1 MRRVFAASLVF
12 VAVAACGSSKNGGGD
27 DDGGDGGPTRPDACV
42 GLECQVVNCQAMGQE
57 PTALVGKVFAPNGSL
72 PLFGANVYVPRE
84 TPGPFTEGAQCSRCS
99 DELSGSPIVRAQT
112 DDTGS
117 FRLDN
122 LPAGDNIPVVIQLG
136 KWRRQ
141 IIIPRVAPCVA
152 NDAAPTETRLPRNKS
167 EGDIP
172 RIAITT
178 GDADTMECLVRK
190 LGIDD
195 SEIGKDGDA
204 TRIKLYKGDG
214 TGSFKGGFAGGNGAI
229 PAAQPFWDSL
239 DNLKQNDIV
248 ILSCEGGQLDSAKSS
263 DALDAVKKYADLGG
277 RVFASHWHNIWISGK
292 FQGGEG
298 EPDQAVWKPVAGA
311 WGNDQ
316 NFNGPVIIDEV
327 SNPKGASFAN
337 WMVNV
342 GAWFDMATMQVARGK
357 FYVGEGRTTAR
368 DLDLTKAERWVYR
381 EGQPNTAQMFQFT
394 TPLEQPLDAR
404 CGKVVFTD
412 MHVSGQAGNTNPY
425 PTHCVGG
432 EANMTLTPQEKALAF
447 MFFDIASCV
456 GVIY

>member
-141 IIIPRVAPCVA
+141 IVIPRVAPCVA

-195 SEIGKDGDA
+195 SEIGNDGDA
-204 TRIKLYKGDG
+204 TRIKLYHGDG
-214 TGSFKGGFAGGNGAI
+214 TPSFKGGFAGGNGNMAE
-229 PAAQPFWDSL
+229 ASTLWNSL
-239 DNLKQNDIV
+239 DKLKENDIV
-248 ILSCEGGQLDSAKSS
+248 FFSCEGAQLPNNGSAKSPE
-263 DALDAVKKYADLGG
+263 ALDAVKAYADLGG

-292 FQGGEG
+292 FQGGVD
-298 EPDQAVWKPVAGA
+298 EPDQALWKPVASE
-311 WGNDQ
+311 WGD
-316 NFNGPVIIDEV
+316 FGSDDDPVTMSIDEI

-342 GAWFDMATMQVARGK
+342 GASTTRGK
-357 FYVGEGRTTAR
+357 FPIIQWRTTAR
-368 DLDLTKAERWVYR
+368 NLDTSKAERWVYT
-381 EGQPNTAQMFQFT
+381 EGQDNTAQMFQFT
-394 TPLEQPLDAR
+394 TPIEQPLDAR
-404 CGKVVFTD
+404 CGKVVFSD
-412 MHVSGQAGNTNPY
+412 MHVSLDPSTVNAY
-425 PTHCVGG
+425 PTNCVGG
-432 EANMTLTPQEKALAF
+432 EANLTMSEQEKALAF
-447 MFFDIASCV
+447 MFFDIGSCV